1 MTSDAEVTDNLHPDN
16 LHVVC
21 SRAPGIDV
29 HKMQITAT
37 VRICEARRNPA
48 RAGLRQFRRRK
59 PKPSGRTSSV
69 ATQRAQACGSVS
81 ALPPSPF

>member
-37 VRICEARRNPA
+37 VRS
-48 RAGLRQFRRRK
+48 L
-59 PKPSGRTSSV
+59 
-69 ATQRAQACGSVS
+69 
-81 ALPPSPF
+81 